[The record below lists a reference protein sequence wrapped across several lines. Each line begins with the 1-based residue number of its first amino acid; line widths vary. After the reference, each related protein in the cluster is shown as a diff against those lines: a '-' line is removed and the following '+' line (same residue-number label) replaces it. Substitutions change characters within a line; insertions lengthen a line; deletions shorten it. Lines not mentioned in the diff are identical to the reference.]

1 MIESIILINSCLQEI
16 THELTLEQMILLK
29 DEVVEVIRN
38 SGDLILEIHSK
49 FEK

>member
-16 THELTLEQMILLK
+16 TNELTLEQMIQLK

-38 SGDLILEIHSK
+38 SSNLILEIHSN